1 MDLATQLPLVVGI
14 LSDTHV
20 PYRVAQLPPAVFDA
34 LRDVDVILHAG
45 DVDQPRALQLLQE
58 IAPVYAVRGNIH
70 VLDLSI
76 GGASLPPVVK
86 LHMAGRYV
94 VLSHGYL
101 PGLRD
106 FWFKGR
112 DVALRL
118 LGRGDKTRFNRRIA
132 DRLTSLYPGADVI
145 VFGHTHRAY
154 VEWMG
159 NTLLVNPGAVSPTLG
174 EPSTVA
180 RMILD
185 DGEARVEI
193 VPLDLATG

>member
-1 MDLATQLPLVVGI
+1 MDLAAKTPLVVGI

-20 PYRVAQLPPAVFDA
+20 PYRMAQLPPAVFDV
-34 LRDVDVILHAG
+34 LRDVDVLLHAG
-45 DVDQPRALQLLQE
+45 DVDQPQALQPLRE
-58 IAPVYAVRGNIH
+58 IAPVFAVRGNIH
-70 VLDLSI
+70 VLDLSS
-76 GGASLPPVVK
+76 GGASLPPVVE
-86 LHMAGRYV
+86 LHIAGHRV

-101 PGLRD
+101 PGLGD

-132 DRLTSLYPGADVI
+132 QRLNSLYPRADVI
-145 VFGHTHRAY
+145 VFGHTHRVY

-159 NTLLVNPGAVSPTLG
+159 DTLLVNPGAISPTLG

-180 RMILD
+180 RMTLG
-185 DGEARVEI
+185 DGKPVVEI
-193 VPLDLATG
+193 VPLSLTTD